1 MSRAK
6 VIVVSSWL
14 RQFHRWVSIVF
25 TATVIA
31 NFVSRAKGTPP
42 PWVTYSPLFI
52 RAALYYEVAHQERG
66 MKRSRASEALA
77 SGLIRTGV
85 HLLAFF
91 WCGPIVVG
99 Q

>member
-1 MSRAK
+1 
-6 VIVVSSWL
+6 
-14 RQFHRWVSIVF
+14 
-25 TATVIA
+25 
-31 NFVSRAKGTPP
+31 
-42 PWVTYSPLFI
+42 
-52 RAALYYEVAHQERG
+52 